1 MVIVLLDP
9 SVNPSCYFPVN
20 PSGHFPVCGKGSS
33 AEIWF
38 SSEGGASAR
47 EISTISGKQ
56 SSVVFSPQK
65 VFFSLSYRISSIG
78 TRAFY

>member
-1 MVIVLLDP
+1 MVIVLL
-9 SVNPSCYFPVN
+9 PSCHFPVN
-20 PSGHFPVCGKGSS
+20 PSDHFPVGGKGSS

-47 EISTISGKQ
+47 EIGKISGKQ

-65 VFFSLSYRISSIG
+65 VFFSLRF
-78 TRAFY
+78 TV